1 MNFGSLSACDVFMF
15 HFSEQRVIVSAYI
28 EVSTTYLSHLIF
40 DISHTNTDIVMSTP
54 FPLPA
59 SACRVAGSGIVGA
72 SYYC

>member
-1 MNFGSLSACDVFMF
+1 M
-15 HFSEQRVIVSAYI
+15 IVSAYI

-59 SACRVAGSGIVGA
+59 SACRVAGFRDCRCIVLLLTAVIKLSSGVLPRSI
-72 SYYC
+72 